1 MLQLQNITKTFT
13 GVKALQDISLHFK
26 GGEVHALCGEN
37 GAGKSTLMN
46 IIAGNLQPDSG
57 DIFWN
62 GKEVQ
67 LHNRQQSQNLGIG
80 IVYQERSLVDSLSIA
95 ENIFPI
101 NQPKTSVGFI
111 DYKQLYLQAESLL
124 AQLKIG
130 NLSPKT
136 SVGRLSSAQKAM
148 VEIAKSLAQNPS
160 LLILD
165 EPTASITHQ
174 ETETL
179 FHIISDLKQKG
190 VAVIY
195 ISHRMAEIKEVA
207 DVVSVLK
214 DGVHQGTV
222 DAMTT
227 PVEEIIRMMVGREL
241 STIAFKSHRQQEV
254 VLEVNDL
261 TGKGFQEVS
270 FQLFRGEILGF
281 AGLQGSG
288 RTEIARAL
296 FGDILVEKG
305 TILKNGKAFRLNH
318 PSDAISNG
326 IAYVPDDRKAL
337 GVFLEKTIAENIAVA
352 KLKRGWY
359 REKEVVENAVGFGER
374 LRIKTPSVK
383 GVVRQLS
390 GGNQQKV
397 VMAKWLNTAP
407 DIFIFNEPTNGVD
420 VGAKGDIYALLKK
433 LTGEGKSI
441 LLISSELPE
450 LLLLS
455 DRIAVLYNGRLH
467 GIISREE
474 ATEEKLAALASGV

>member
-1 MLQLQNITKTFT
+1 MLQLSHITKTFP
-13 GVKALQDISLHFK
+13 GVKALQDVSLQFK

-46 IIAGNLQPDSG
+46 IIAGNLQPNSG
-57 DIFWN
+57 AIYWQE
-62 GKEVQ
+62 KEVQ
-67 LHNRQQSQNLGIG
+67 LQNRQQSQNLGIG

-95 ENIFPI
+95 ENIFPV
-101 NQPKTSVGFI
+101 NQPKTSAGLI
-111 DYKQLYLQAESLL
+111 DYKKLYQQTGSLL

-136 SVGRLSSAQKAM
+136 PVGRLSSAQKGM
-148 VEIAKSLAQNPS
+148 VEIAKSLAPNPS

-179 FHIISDLKQKG
+179 FHIISDLKQRG
-190 VAVIY
+190 AVVIY
-195 ISHRMAEIKEVA
+195 ISHRMAEIKEIA
-207 DVVSVLK
+207 DMVSVLK
-214 DGVHQGTV
+214 DGVYQGTV
-222 DAMTT
+222 DAKTT
-227 PVEEIIRMMVGREL
+227 PVNEMVKMMVGREL
-241 STIAFKSHRQQEV
+241 ATIAFESHRQQEV
-254 VLEVNDL
+254 VLEVDGL
-261 TGKGFQEVS
+261 TGKGFQDVS

-281 AGLQGSG
+281 AGLLGSG
-288 RTEIARAL
+288 RTEMARAL
-296 FGDILVEKG
+296 FGDIPVEKG
-305 TILKNGKAFRLNH
+305 NIKKEGKSFRLNH

-352 KLKRGWY
+352 KLKGGRY
-359 REKEVVENAVGFGER
+359 QEKKVVQEAVGFGER

-383 GVVRQLS
+383 QLVRQLS

-397 VMAKWLNTAP
+397 VIAKWLNTAP
-407 DIFIFNEPTNGVD
+407 DIFIFNEPTHGVD

-433 LTGEGKSI
+433 LTAEGKSI
-441 LLISSELPE
+441 LLISSELHE

-455 DRIAVLYNGRLH
+455 DRIAVMYNGRLK